1 MADTD
6 PKAFMQQMPA
16 LARSGEFRRY
26 RRVGLYKSEVDKLT
40 KKLLRTSDPAERRAL
55 FGKMLDAR
63 DKMLKQVREME

>member
-1 MADTD
+1 MG
-6 PKAFMQQMPA
+6 KLF
-16 LARSGEFRRY
+16 
-26 RRVGLYKSEVDKLT
+26 DKLT